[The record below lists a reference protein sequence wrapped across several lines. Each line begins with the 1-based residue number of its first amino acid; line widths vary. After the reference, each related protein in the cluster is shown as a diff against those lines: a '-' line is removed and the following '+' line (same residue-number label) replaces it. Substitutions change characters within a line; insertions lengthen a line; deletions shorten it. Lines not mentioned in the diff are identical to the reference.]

1 MAFRYLATEHN
12 VKTTTKKTSGL
23 THRRLWTYAVWIR
36 FKRDM
41 KILRPSLPSPWRT
54 DHALLVHCLSLFI
67 VCMGTTPGLALP
79 PTGEQ
84 ATTRLLHPTALGSIQ
99 RHYRVKAD
107 RGFCCRP
114 RLHPGLAL
122 CGAGPP
128 LLCAAVEPRQKTEER
143 GGGAFPGQWFHFFM
157 LNFKPNAFLWLKQ
170 DKGQQ
175 ASTLPPPKPT
185 GMKVT
190 SHWFHAKVQSCTLA
204 PQLHYSESQASLVSR
219 NAFRVDLF
227 RISRKIFYLC
237 VFPHLRTAPGSTVG
251 GLLVFKQLC
260 LVPETETT
268 LLWAHLRQHLYISE
282 GVNPSSLLSN
292 ATAKFS
298 FPKTE
303 PW

>member
-12 VKTTTKKTSGL
+12 VKTTAKKTSGL

-54 DHALLVHCLSLFI
+54 ENARLLHCLSLFI
-67 VCMGTTPGLALP
+67 VGMGTTPGLALP

-128 LLCAAVEPRQKTEER
+128 LLCAAVEPRQKMEEQGGFPWPVVSFFHVKLQAQCLSLTE
-143 GGGAFPGQWFHFFM
+143 AGQRAASFHS
-157 LNFKPNAFLWLKQ
+157 A
-170 DKGQQ
+170 
-175 ASTLPPPKPT
+175 PT
-185 GMKVT
+185 P
-190 SHWFHAKVQSCTLA
+190 S
-204 PQLHYSESQASLVSR
+204 QLEWR
-219 NAFRVDLF
+219 W
-227 RISRKIFYLC
+227 
-237 VFPHLRTAPGSTVG
+237 PHIGST
-251 GLLVFKQLC
+251 
-260 LVPETETT
+260 P
-268 LLWAHLRQHLYISE
+268 
-282 GVNPSSLLSN
+282 
-292 ATAKFS
+292 KFS
-298 FPKTE
+298 HA
-303 PW
+303 PWHPNFITQNPRHLLYQEMPLG